1 MILKKLAISN
11 FATRKMRSA
20 LTVAAIALSVSLVV
34 SVTSGYASIQAA
46 AFKFLS
52 SFMMTHDVR
61 ISRNGDRAMPES
73 LADQVATDPDV
84 KSVLT
89 RLEFASTMLDLNGA
103 TIPNGRLAH
112 LMGIHRP
119 ADRRVETMT
128 LHEGGWFSSDQ
139 GQLVVIDQAAAR
151 LLKES
156 DPDNED
162 APSAHVGDSFDL
174 PGPGGKLRVT
184 IVGI

>member
-1 MILKKLAISN
+1 
-11 FATRKMRSA
+11 
-20 LTVAAIALSVSLVV
+20 
-34 SVTSGYASIQAA
+34 
-46 AFKFLS
+46 
-52 SFMMTHDVR
+52 
-61 ISRNGDRAMPES
+61 
-73 LADQVATDPDV
+73 
-84 KSVLT
+84 
-89 RLEFASTMLDLNGA
+89 
-103 TIPNGRLAH
+103 NGRLAH

-184 IVGI
+184 IVGIVHKPAFFAAHVQTLYLPIRTLQRFVDSKNPAQITRILIELKE